1 MTKQEMLLNIELEL
15 ISIFEKRIVS
25 QKLIRRSKMLIK
37 KWKSFTDWEEDT
49 SYPLTF
55 KIEELDNP
63 INNQIDDCNKE

>member
-1 MTKQEMLLNIELEL
+1 
-15 ISIFEKRIVS
+15 
-25 QKLIRRSKMLIK
+25 MLIK